1 MALHLASLW
10 NRGLEQLENDLFTAR
25 RIQFS
30 SYVCCVQ
37 SPLAHLLEKQV
48 FQKGMFDPKT
58 NEIGIITTWLR
69 LSQSSLQW
77 HSFILLCRQDFSPL
91 MRANFSDPKAGRF
104 MNYRCSQSHKR
115 MRAKVTWSIKHSR
128 LTLTFGGKLKS
139 KSFKRGKCYAFAT
152 ASLARSLRELIDLTS
167 LALGLLTN
175 FYPVLVTKRGRE
187 EASLVLKMQRPCS
200 IGLPG

>member
-10 NRGLEQLENDLFTAR
+10 NRGLKQLGNDLFTAR

-48 FQKGMFDPKT
+48 FQKAMFDPKT
-58 NEIGIITTWLR
+58 NETGITTTWLR
-69 LSQSSLQW
+69 LSQSSLQSR
-77 HSFILLCRQDFSPL
+77 SFILLCTTRLFL
-91 MRANFSDPKAGRF
+91 TFFSDPKAGRF
-104 MNYRCSQSHKR
+104 LNYSCSQSHKT
-115 MRAKVTWSIKHSR
+115 MHAKVTWSIKHSR

-139 KSFKRGKCYAFAT
+139 KSFKRGKSNAFAT
-152 ASLARSLRELIDLTS
+152 ASLARSLRKLIDLTS

-175 FYPVLVTKRGRE
+175 FYP
-187 EASLVLKMQRPCS
+187 
-200 IGLPG
+200 